1 MERKVELECIRRFL
15 AHLRDGT
22 TDLAPAPLRLP
33 VSHYIDPEHLER
45 ERRHVFRGAPKLI
58 ALSGDLRER
67 GSYLPL
73 DVAGVPILLMRHD
86 DDRVRAFVNGCRH
99 RGSPIASEPGCAKG
113 GHLQCP
119 FHAWTY
125 STDGHLARIPMAAEA
140 FRSLEPDRLGLH
152 ERPCLESEGL
162 IFVRAEGDA
171 AIGENEALAGIRDDM
186 RALGL
191 GTYHAFQTRTARWRC
206 NWKLVLDTFLESYHV
221 FSLHRETVHP
231 WYFSL
236 PMVYDGWG
244 SNIRFP
250 VARRTLAELE
260 GEPEESWRLA
270 DHATVQWLVGSN
282 SLISHTRDYLLL
294 WHFTSPEPGLCD
306 VRTTFYSSTP
316 VGTPEERERL
326 DKAFDLQLRVTGA
339 EDFPMQEEIQSVIA
353 SGAIPE
359 LVYGANEVATIHF
372 HRALQEIIDAGEARR

>member
-1 MERKVELECIRRFL
+1 
-15 AHLRDGT
+15 
-22 TDLAPAPLRLP
+22 
-33 VSHYIDPEHLER
+33 
-45 ERRHVFRGAPKLI
+45 
-58 ALSGDLRER
+58 
-67 GSYLPL
+67 
-73 DVAGVPILLMRHD
+73 MRHD
-86 DDRVRAFVNGCRH
+86 DGRVRAFVNGCRH

-186 RALGL
+186 RALCL

-294 WHFTSPEPGLCD
+294 WRFSSPSPDRCEARTSLYAASPID
-306 VRTTFYSSTP
+306 TP
-316 VGTPEERERL
+316 ADEKRL
-326 DKAFDLQLRVTGA
+326 AAAFDLQMRVTSA
-339 EDFPMQEEIQSVIA
+339 EDFPQQERIQATLS
-353 SGAIPE
+353 SGAVPE
-359 LVYGANEVATIHF
+359 LVYGRNEVAAIHF
-372 HRALQEIIDAGEARR
+372 HNALDTILRAGES